1 LIKSLISKYTANKR
15 WAISPFFVPKYLFL
29 KEIVIVFVTIFY
41 PNRRKRLAKFEQKLT
56 DMLRPAVVETGK
68 ELLGIEYI
76 SAGNNSV
83 LRLFIDHENG
93 INVDDC
99 AEVSRQVGA
108 ILDVEDPISSE
119 YSLEVSS
126 PGVDRPLF
134 ELSHFQAVIGETVNV
149 RLSMPLNGRRKFKG
163 TLAAI
168 ENDTLIVT
176 VDGIDYELV
185 INNVDKANLVAKF

>member
-1 LIKSLISKYTANKR
+1 
-15 WAISPFFVPKYLFL
+15 
-29 KEIVIVFVTIFY
+29 
-41 PNRRKRLAKFEQKLT
+41 LAKFEQKLT
-56 DMLRPAVVETGK
+56 DMHRPAVEETGK
-68 ELLGIEYI
+68 SLLGVEYI

-126 PGVDRPLF
+126 PGVDKPLF
-134 ELSHFQAVIGETVNV
+134 EMAHFQSVIGETINV
-149 RLSMPLNGRRKFKG
+149 KSSMPLNGRRKFKG
-163 TLAAI
+163 TLVAI
-168 ENDTLIVT
+168 EKETLIVE
-176 VDGIDYELV
+176 VDGTDYEIV
-185 INNVDKANLVAKF
+185 ISNVDKANLVARL

>member
-1 LIKSLISKYTANKR
+1 M
-15 WAISPFFVPKYLFL
+15 
-29 KEIVIVFVTIFY
+29 
-41 PNRRKRLAKFEQKLT
+41 AKFEQKLT
-56 DMLRPAVVETGK
+56 DLLRPAVEETGK
-68 ELLGIEYI
+68 TLRGIEYL

-108 ILDVEDPISSE
+108 LLDVEDPISSE

-126 PGVDRPLF
+126 PGVDCPLF
-134 ELSHFQAVIGETVNV
+134 ELVHFQEVIGETVNI

-163 TLAAI
+163 PLVAI
-168 ENDTLIVT
+168 ENDTLIVQ
-176 VDGIDYELV
+176 VDSIDYELAFS
-185 INNVDKANLVAKF
+185 NVDKANLVAKF

>member
-1 LIKSLISKYTANKR
+1 M
-15 WAISPFFVPKYLFL
+15 
-29 KEIVIVFVTIFY
+29 
-41 PNRRKRLAKFEQKLT
+41 AKFEQKLT
-56 DMLRPAVVETGK
+56 DLLRPAVEETGK
-68 ELLGIEYI
+68 TLRGIEYI

-126 PGVDRPLF
+126 PGVDCPLF
-134 ELSHFQAVIGETVNV
+134 EMAHFQEVIGETINV

-163 TLAAI
+163 PLVAI
-168 ENDTLIVT
+168 ENDNLIVE
-176 VDGIDYELV
+176 VDSIDYELA
-185 INNVDKANLVAKF
+185 ISNVDKANLVAKF

>member
-1 LIKSLISKYTANKR
+1 M
-15 WAISPFFVPKYLFL
+15 
-29 KEIVIVFVTIFY
+29 
-41 PNRRKRLAKFEQKLT
+41 AKFEQKLT
-56 DMLRPAVVETGK
+56 DLLRPAVEETGK
-68 ELLGIEYI
+68 TLRGIEFI

-119 YSLEVSS
+119 YNLEVSS
-126 PGVDRPLF
+126 PGVDCPLF
-134 ELSHFQAVIGETVNV
+134 ELAHFEEVIGETINV

-163 TLAAI
+163 PLVAI
-168 ENDTLIVT
+168 ENNNLIVE
-176 VDGIDYELV
+176 VDGIDYELA
-185 INNVDKANLVAKF
+185 IGNVDKANLVAKF

>member
-1 LIKSLISKYTANKR
+1 M
-15 WAISPFFVPKYLFL
+15 
-29 KEIVIVFVTIFY
+29 
-41 PNRRKRLAKFEQKLT
+41 AKFEQKLT
-56 DMLRPAVVETGK
+56 DMLRPAVEETGK
-68 ELLGIEYI
+68 NLLGVEYI

-126 PGVDRPLF
+126 PGVDKPLF
-134 ELSHFQAVIGETVNV
+134 EMAHFQSVIGETINV
-149 RLSMPLNGRRKFKG
+149 KSSMPLNGRRKFKG
-163 TLAAI
+163 TLVAI
-168 ENDTLIVT
+168 EKETLIIE
-176 VDGIDYELV
+176 VDGTDYEIV
-185 INNVDKANLVAKF
+185 ISNVDKANLVARL